1 VTIPMILQNAS
12 FRITERLMSKT
23 CLFIKGYSLKKRY
36 NEVYEL
42 LSRPQSTGL
51 ETFYVGY

>member
-1 VTIPMILQNAS
+1 MILQNAS